1 MVAEILYTLYK
12 PLASKKKK
20 KKLESAT
27 NKRVSN
33 STTCEF
39 VYVSIHLNEPSKI
52 HAYYYTA
59 KAITLPVI
67 VTRLDDVLK
76 LDIKEDYREI
86 L

>member
-1 MVAEILYTLYK
+1 M
-12 PLASKKKK
+12 
-20 KKLESAT
+20 ESAT
-27 NKRVSN
+27 NKQIFN
-33 STTCEF
+33 SCKF
-39 VYVSIHLNEPSKI
+39 VYVSVHLNEPSKM

-67 VTRLDDVLK
+67 VTRLGDVLK